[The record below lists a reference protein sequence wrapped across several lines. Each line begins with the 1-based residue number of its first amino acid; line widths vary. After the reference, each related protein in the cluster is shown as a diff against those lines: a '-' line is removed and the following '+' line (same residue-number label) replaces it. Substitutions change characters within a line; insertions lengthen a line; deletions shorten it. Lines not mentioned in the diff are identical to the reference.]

1 MQANNPYLVLH
12 PSMTQV
18 SRDWAT
24 ATVMLLEGLQE
35 YNTTLMTKF
44 VEWCRDGHAPVL
56 LASEWAWLVT
66 HSLLREDNTLEER
79 TRDLVNMTVSG
90 DTAPFTIDGSML

>member
-18 SRDWAT
+18 SRDWAV

-35 YNTTLMTKF
+35 HSPSLMETF
-44 VEWCRDGHAPVL
+44 VEWCRTGHAPVL
-56 LASEWAWLVT
+56 LPDSWAWLVT

-79 TRDLVNMTVSG
+79 TRDLTNMTVSG
-90 DTAPFTIDGSML
+90 ESAPFTIDGSIL